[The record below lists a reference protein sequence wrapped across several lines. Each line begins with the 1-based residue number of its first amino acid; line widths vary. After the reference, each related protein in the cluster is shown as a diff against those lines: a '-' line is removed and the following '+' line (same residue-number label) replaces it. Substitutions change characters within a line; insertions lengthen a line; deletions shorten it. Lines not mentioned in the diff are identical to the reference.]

1 MTELVAETAIMKI
14 FDHPNVLQLL
24 GVCVDTNDDEMLKAV
39 LWQMVT

>member
-1 MTELVAETAIMKI
+1 MTELVAETAIMKTV
-14 FDHPNVLQLL
+14 DHSNVLQLL

>member
-1 MTELVAETAIMKI
+1 MTELVTETAIMKTV
-14 FDHPNVLQLL
+14 DHLNVLQLL